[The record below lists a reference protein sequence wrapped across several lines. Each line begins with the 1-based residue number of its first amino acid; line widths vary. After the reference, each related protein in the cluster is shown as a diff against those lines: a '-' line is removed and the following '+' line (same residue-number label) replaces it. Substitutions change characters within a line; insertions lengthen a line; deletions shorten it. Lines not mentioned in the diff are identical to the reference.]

1 MTTRGGPAAYTSVT
15 GNERQSS
22 HLATAPRA
30 KSLATANPYPRS
42 VLWRTLS
49 ISLHPKSADV
59 VGSAKSF
66 LAALLLIV
74 VWSMAGPYFGWSDGH
89 ELLIN
94 TVTTVVTFLMA
105 FLIQHTQNRDTRAL
119 HLKIDELLKATRGAR
134 NSMIDLDRLSDQQL
148 MRLEAEFKRICRSD
162 EESGTDADP
171 DGLAP
176 ESA

>member
-1 MTTRGGPAAYTSVT
+1 MADAFHKFAS
-15 GNERQSS
+15 
-22 HLATAPRA
+22 
-30 KSLATANPYPRS
+30 
-42 VLWRTLS
+42 
-49 ISLHPKSADV
+49 KSAEA

-74 VWSMAGPYFGWSDGH
+74 VWTTAGPYFGWSDGH
-89 ELLIN
+89 QLFIN
-94 TVTTVVTFLMA
+94 TVTTVVTFLMV

-148 MRLEAEFKRICRSD
+148 MRLEAEFKRICSGA
-162 EESGTDADP
+162 EESATGADQ

>member
-1 MTTRGGPAAYTSVT
+1 MANAFHKFASNAA
-15 GNERQSS
+15 E
-22 HLATAPRA
+22 
-30 KSLATANPYPRS
+30 
-42 VLWRTLS
+42 
-49 ISLHPKSADV
+49 V

-74 VWSMAGPYFGWSDGH
+74 AWTTAGPHFGWSDGH
-89 ELLIN
+89 QLFIN
-94 TVTTVVTFLMA
+94 TVTTVVTFLMV

-134 NSMIDLDRLSDQQL
+134 NSMIDLDRLSDRQL
-148 MRLEAEFKRICRSD
+148 MRLEAEFKRICSSD
-162 EESGTDADP
+162 EESATGADR

>member
-1 MTTRGGPAAYTSVT
+1 MADAFHKFAS
-15 GNERQSS
+15 
-22 HLATAPRA
+22 
-30 KSLATANPYPRS
+30 
-42 VLWRTLS
+42 
-49 ISLHPKSADV
+49 KSAEV

-74 VWSMAGPYFGWSDGH
+74 VWTMAGPSFGWSDGH
-89 ELLIN
+89 QLFIN
-94 TVTTVVTFLMA
+94 TVTTVVTFLMV

-162 EESGTDADP
+162 EESTTDADR